1 MAPPL
6 HGPGRMPPSDTF
18 QDLARGAARRGAAAE
33 CVGMSDALIC
43 DAEGRPGARREALGR
58 AARGLRVAARM
69 LLALGEEAPAASG
82 FGPAG
87 LAGALAAGHLAL
99 AAGRTAQA
107 ELIGSGVA
115 EALPGHPGGLRLV
128 GLALFAQGRFD
139 LALRA
144 YRGAIAA
151 SPRDRFTLALHAEAL
166 WFAGR
171 RDEARTALAA
181 LRGSASPGGRL
192 AAALE
197 CAIRCGALGPRGRE
211 RSR

>member
-6 HGPGRMPPSDTF
+6 HGSKAMNLPQTF
-18 QDLARGAARRGAAAE
+18 EDLARGAARRGAAAE
-33 CVGMSDALIC
+33 CVGMSDTLIC
-43 DAEGRPGARREALGR
+43 NADGQAGARRQVLER

-69 LLALGEEAPAASG
+69 LHALGEEATTASG
-82 FGPAG
+82 FGAAG

-99 AAGRTAQA
+99 AEGRTAQA

-115 EALPGHPGGLRLV
+115 EALPTHPGGLRLV

-151 SPRDRFTLALHAEAL
+151 APRDRFTLALHAEAL
-166 WFAGR
+166 WFAGQR
-171 RDEARTALAA
+171 EEARAALSA

-192 AAALE
+192 AAALD
-197 CAIRCGALGPRGRE
+197 CAIRCGALGPRVRE
-211 RSR
+211 SR